1 MNMLWVLI
9 AAAVIVLLALSY
21 LRARQVGSGLFYWP
35 WMSSTRGDRALQ
47 TYVAEE
53 EIKRTASPKD
63 RDLAP

>member
-1 MNMLWVLI
+1 MQIV
-9 AAAVIVLLALSY
+9 AAILGLAVLLAVLVY
-21 LRARQVGSGLFYWP
+21 LRGARRGGGWLYWP
-35 WMSSTRGDRALQ
+35 WLDTSRGDRRLE

>member
-1 MNMLWVLI
+1 MNTLWILI
-9 AAAVIVLLALSY
+9 ALVVLLALAY
-21 LRARQVGSGLFYWP
+21 LRSRQVGTGLLYWP
-35 WMSSTRGDRALQ
+35 WTSSTRGDRTLQ